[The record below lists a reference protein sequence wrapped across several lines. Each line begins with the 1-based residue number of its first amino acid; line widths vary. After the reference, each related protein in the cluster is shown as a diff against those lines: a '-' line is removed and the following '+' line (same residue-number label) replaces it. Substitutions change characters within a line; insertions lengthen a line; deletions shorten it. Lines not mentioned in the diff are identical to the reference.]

1 MLLQSSYMAMTGQT
15 YPSCQSLG
23 SGEAADQY
31 YVPVNKTWRL
41 NERMYGGLTG
51 REWRMVSR
59 IRYGGDKTCQN
70 GQFLSCQF
78 CFSRSWLGIKE
89 QNYAMPISA
98 DAARVGQEGDS
109 RRPKIVDATK
119 LHSKYAAP
127 HRHSSAPKVK
137 KHGADQVC
145 VLSLPR
151 WNGEDLYVA
160 IVDSQVHRFSEGQ
173 LFCHL
178 LIHVD
183 SFCRQKQS

>member
-1 MLLQSSYMAMTGQT
+1 MNCNSRLVSGVLLQSSYRAMTGQT

-51 REWRMVSR
+51 RNSDCMVRR

-70 GQFLSCQF
+70 GQFLSCHF

-98 DAARVGQEGDS
+98 CAKCRYCQGWT
-109 RRPKIVDATK
+109 RRRQSETSIVDATK
-119 LHSKYAAP
+119 LRSKSFGVRFREAAP

-151 WNGEDLYVA
+151 WNGEDL
-160 IVDSQVHRFSEGQ
+160 
-173 LFCHL
+173 
-178 LIHVD
+178 
-183 SFCRQKQS
+183 